1 MKVSLFF
8 NKLIAEGESQSSI
21 ARKCGISQ
29 STVNN
34 LLNGGDETPRTS
46 TLRRIA
52 GAYNKPLSY
61 FLEDWPP
68 DKLNIEEESPG
79 FGISS
84 EEQRLLDVFRG
95 SKTAKLGIRQ
105 LMEMTEDERLQWI
118 IDAQDKLR
126 KGDK

>member
-1 MKVSLFF
+1 MKVSVFF

-52 GAYNKPLSY
+52 GAYNKPLSF
-61 FLEDWPP
+61 FLEDWSP
-68 DKLNIEEESPG
+68 DKLNIVEESPG
-79 FGISS
+79 FGINE
-84 EEQRLLDVFRG
+84 EEQQLLDVFRG
-95 SKTAKLGIRQ
+95 SKTAKLAIRE
-105 LMEMTEDERLQWI
+105 LLEMSEEQRLDWI
-118 IDAQDKLR
+118 IQQQDKIR
-126 KGDK
+126 KGD